1 MKDQLK
7 TSNRATLKDI
17 LNATSSLASESG
29 LTLSDEQGGLTTEP
43 SGPVAVPANLSPRQ
57 AKERGLLTS
66 DTSGRLSSISSESA
80 VLGQCLAN
88 RLQAKTALVGS
99 TLFKLIWKQRSTPA
113 GRSICA
119 LRASA
124 LRTSG
129 KDSTGWP
136 TTRQSDGEKNVRSL
150 EGSLREIE
158 RKGGPQD
165 LCQASQLTG
174 WATTTTTRDW
184 KDTGD
189 LSKSMVRKDGKLRN
203 DTIPRQASLAS
214 WPTPMA
220 GTKATETYNE
230 AGNTDSSRKTVA
242 LVAPWSTP
250 RANKWGFPDAHGSH
264 EGPLVSGK
272 TAIGSPASTAKPGQL
287 NPAHSRWLMGLPT
300 AWDSCGGMVIRLSRR
315 KRKLLLKPT

>member
-1 MKDQLK
+1 MWMKDQLK

-119 LRASA
+119 LRASV

-136 TTRQSDGEKNVRSL
+136 SPKTTDSH
-150 EGSLREIE
+150 GS
-158 RKGGPQD
+158 KAHGTGGQGLHTVD
-165 LCQASQLTG
+165 QMSG
-174 WATTTTTRDW
+174 
-184 KDTGD
+184 
-189 LSKSMVRKDGKLRN
+189 
-203 DTIPRQASLAS
+203 

-230 AGNTDSSRKTVA
+230 AGNTD
-242 LVAPWSTP
+242 
-250 RANKWGFPDAHGSH
+250 
-264 EGPLVSGK
+264 
-272 TAIGSPASTAKPGQL
+272 
-287 NPAHSRWLMGLPT
+287 
-300 AWDSCGGMVIRLSRR
+300 
-315 KRKLLLKPT
+315 